1 MKPLYVSIAD
11 KIRKLKNL
19 IVHIFTVV
27 ITSIKSVLLFIGRLI
42 TSFYEAIRSLLRHIN
57 NLYFFILK
65 SCMEFL
71 LKFGLLGNLAF
82 TLLGL
87 LIMTLPSLIWLILY
101 RERWYLVVST
111 IHTMVLIV
119 AGYKHLNKIKDSKPD

>member
-1 MKPLYVSIAD
+1 MQSI
-11 KIRKLKNL
+11 R
-19 IVHIFTVV
+19 
-27 ITSIKSVLLFIGRLI
+27 SVLLSIGRLI
-42 TSFYEAIRSLLRHIN
+42 TSSYEAIRSLLRHIN

-71 LKFGLLGNLAF
+71 LRFGLLGNLVF

-87 LIMTLPSLIWLILY
+87 VIMTLPSLIWLTLY

-119 AGYKHLNKIKDSKPD
+119 AGYKHLNKIKDEKRG

>member
-1 MKPLYVSIAD
+1 MRPLYISIAD
-11 KIRKLKNL
+11 KLRKLKDL

-27 ITSIKSVLLFIGRLI
+27 ITSIKSVLMFIGRLI

-65 SCMEFL
+65 SCMEYL
-71 LKFGLLGNLAF
+71 LKFGLIGNLIF

-87 LIMTLPSLIWLILY
+87 LIMTLPSIIWFTLY
-101 RERWYLVVST
+101 RERWYLIVST

-119 AGYKHLNKIKDSKPD
+119 AGYKHLNKIKDARRD

>member
-1 MKPLYVSIAD
+1 VKPLYISIAD
-11 KIRKLKNL
+11 KIRKLKEL

-27 ITSIKSVLLFIGRLI
+27 IASIKSVLAFIGRLI
-42 TSFYEAIRSLLRHIN
+42 TSFYEAIRGLLRHIN

-65 SCMEFL
+65 SCMEYL
-71 LKFGLLGNLAF
+71 LKFGLIGNLIF

-87 LIMTLPSLIWLILY
+87 LIMTLPSLIWLTLY
-101 RERWYLVVST
+101 RERWYLIVST

-119 AGYKHLNKIKDSKPD
+119 AGYKHLNKIKDRKRD